1 MEGYVFIIV
10 VLSLVFIY
18 IRSPKNTRE
27 MVNSENLFSKISTLE
42 TEIYSLNRKISLL
55 SAKVDQL
62 QVGEKADLKEDNEN
76 PS

>member
-42 TEIYSLNRKISLL
+42 TEIYSLNRKIALL

-62 QVGEKADLKEDNEN
+62 QAGEKADLKEDNEN

>member
-1 MEGYVFIIV
+1 
-10 VLSLVFIY
+10 
-18 IRSPKNTRE
+18 